1 MITDLQS
8 TRDKVKDLFPLS
20 ETKYENIFNL
30 AKSDKYYFYNIIKKI
45 AIPDELGTEV
55 FAEKY
60 ITSEMPWTT
69 FAHTIYG
76 TQDLWWLICCVN
88 KIQNLTTNPTVGK
101 SYKLIKPELVSGILA
116 EINKQIK

>member
-30 AKSDKYYFYNIIKKI
+30 AKSDKYYFYNIIKRI
-45 AIPDELGTEV
+45 SIPDELGAEV
-55 FAEKY
+55 FVEQY

-88 KIQNLTTNPTVGK
+88 KIQNPTTNPTVGK
-101 SYKLIKPELVSGILA
+101 AYKLIKPELVSGILA